1 MDKESEDIFFKR
13 VTKGFKESHV
23 LRNEEA
29 TKGGRQETR
38 K

>member
-1 MDKESEDIFFKR
+1 MDKESEDIFKR
-13 VTKGFKESHV
+13 VTKGLKESNV

-29 TKGGRQETR
+29 TKGGRQEIR